1 MSAPAGL
8 DVPRPT
14 ADVPPRPDTS
24 LQTPAGSIWRR
35 TRVPLLIVLLV
46 LLVATVLAYL
56 SSDNRH
62 GTLDP
67 GSADPQ
73 GGRALAQLLGQHG
86 VRVTVA
92 TDPTGL
98 LTGSAAD
105 TTVFV
110 PRGAELTAGEIA
122 ALERGGADLVLVF
135 PTEEAL
141 GVLTPGVRSVPG
153 VSGTLIPPACRLPLA
168 TNAGNASLGGLLF
181 DAQGVHAREVV
192 GCYPDGAWP
201 SLLRIDDGRRTVTL
215 LGASD
220 LFRNDELTSG
230 GNAALT
236 LGLLGAKPNLVW
248 YYPTPPAPGH
258 GDRSLFSLLPA
269 GVRWGM
275 LQAALAVGVL
285 ALWRMRRL
293 GPVVPEPLPVAV
305 RAAETVE
312 GRGRLYRRAK
322 ARGQA
327 AEALR
332 SATTHRLRP
341 LVGLPVNADPA
352 GLTAVLAARTG
363 RPEPELRELLFG
375 STPGSDT
382 ALIHLADALDALE
395 KEVLHP

>member
-1 MSAPAGL
+1 MSATASLDAEPAAHT
-8 DVPRPT
+8 P
-14 ADVPPRPDTS
+14 ARPDTS
-24 LQTPAGSIWRR
+24 LLTPASSVWRR
-35 TRVPLLIVLLV
+35 IRVPVVIVLLV
-46 LLVATVLAYL
+46 LLIATVLAYL
-56 SSDNRH
+56 GSNDRH

-73 GGRALAQLLGQHG
+73 GSRALAQLLGQHG

-92 TDPTGL
+92 TN
-98 LTGSAAD
+98 AAELPMTAASD

-110 PRGAELTAGEIA
+110 PRGAELTAGEVA
-122 ALERGGADLVLVF
+122 ALGSGGADLVLVT
-135 PTEEAL
+135 PTDAAL
-141 GVLTPGVRSVPG
+141 ALLAPGVRSVPG
-153 VSGTLIPPACRLPLA
+153 VSGTLIPPECGLA
-168 TNAGNASLGGLLF
+168 VAANAGDASLGGLLF
-181 DAQGVHAREVV
+181 DASHLHAREVT

-201 SLLRIDDGRRTVTL
+201 SLLRVEDGRRSVTL
-215 LGASD
+215 VGASD
-220 LFRNDELTSG
+220 LFRDDELASG

-236 LGLLGAKPNLVW
+236 LGLLGARTNLVW
-248 YYPTPPAPGH
+248 YYPPPPAPGH

-275 LQAALAVGVL
+275 LQAALAVGLL

-327 AEALR
+327 AQALR
-332 SATTHRLRP
+332 SSAAHRLGP
-341 LVGLPVNADPA
+341 LVGLPASADPA
-352 GLTAVLAARTG
+352 GLTAVLAERTG
-363 RPEPELRELLFG
+363 RPETQLRELLYG
-375 STPGSDT
+375 SAPVDDT